1 MCGPVSFML
10 RWHCH
15 VQVHKLCLKQ
25 LSCNIHIDLNKKQH
39 PLELCNIK
47 PLILRV
53 IQEEFFQMYFSL
65 YSIQVVLK
73 SVYCRSDHFWFL
85 IHATNVKSS
94 LPQIFFLWRRATC
107 ILPWN
112 YFLSV
117 LVSLTRGWKKDSGV
131 WKFK

>member
-1 MCGPVSFML
+1 ML
-10 RWHCH
+10 RLHCH

-47 PLILRV
+47 PIILRV

-65 YSIQVVLK
+65 YSIQIVLK

-94 LPQIFFLWRRATC
+94 LPQIFFSLEESYLHPPMELLSFCACLSDTGLEKGLW
-107 ILPWN
+107 
-112 YFLSV
+112 SV
-117 LVSLTRGWKKDSGV
+117 EIQAGGK
-131 WKFK
+131 